1 MHDPYDRSGK
11 WLIGHRG
18 ASVLRLAGLE
28 RMRSCRP
35 ALAEVTHPR
44 QLPDGLLEVV
54 FEDHVDLD
62 LFLVEV
68 ATYPDQRVRGQLVR
82 DVCIVYLD
90 KRVLP
95 EVLTLVLHPRG
106 NVEVGNTEEL
116 NSRLGWTGL
125 EVKWRV
131 VEMWKLSAEQLL
143 AANDVGLI
151 PWVPLAHYDGPA
163 DVVLQE
169 CRARIDAQAP
179 PEEHANLLAVTQVMT
194 RLRYNDPTYLAFFG
208 GKQAMI
214 DSPLIQEYFG
224 EEIAAAAAAAAAKA
238 RAEERATATA
248 DTKRKVLQRFLKSRF
263 GEIEP
268 EMASTIQ
275 AIQDENKLDDLIDWA
290 GCCLNLE
297 EFRSRLA

>member
-1 MHDPYDRSGK
+1 
-11 WLIGHRG
+11 
-18 ASVLRLAGLE
+18 
-28 RMRSCRP
+28 
-35 ALAEVTHPR
+35 
-44 QLPDGLLEVV
+44 
-54 FEDHVDLD
+54 
-62 LFLVEV
+62 
-68 ATYPDQRVRGQLVR
+68 
-82 DVCIVYLD
+82 
-90 KRVLP
+90 
-95 EVLTLVLHPRG
+95 
-106 NVEVGNTEEL
+106 
-116 NSRLGWTGL
+116 
-125 EVKWRV
+125 
-131 VEMWKLSAEQLL
+131 
-143 AANDVGLI
+143 
-151 PWVPLAHYDGPA
+151 
-163 DVVLQE
+163 
-169 CRARIDAQAP
+169 
-179 PEEHANLLAVTQVMT
+179 
-194 RLRYNDPTYLAFFG
+194 LRYNDPTYLAFFG